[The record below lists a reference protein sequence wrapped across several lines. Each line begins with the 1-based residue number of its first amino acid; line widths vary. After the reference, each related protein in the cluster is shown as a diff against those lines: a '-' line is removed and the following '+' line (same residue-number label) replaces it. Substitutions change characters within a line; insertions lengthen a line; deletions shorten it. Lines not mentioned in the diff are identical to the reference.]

1 MNPEKK
7 TQQRKSNSERILW
20 IYALGVDKINYLNKL
35 KSLTIKEIAPFFHL
49 NTNEAQKEK
58 WAQNKKSHV
67 ATSGGLLCER
77 ELSQRGAFMQ
87 QMLTPKQVASDDGA
101 VLIRLKSLQNH
112 VIIAT

>member
-1 MNPEKK
+1 M
-7 TQQRKSNSERILW
+7 
-20 IYALGVDKINYLNKL
+20 
-35 KSLTIKEIAPFFHL
+35 